1 MKIFATS
8 LIAAIAAAQFN
19 STDPWPEMDVNV
31 TEVETAMEDVK
42 SDMFV
47 LNDEGRLEFQDSLK
61 DLPTLSFSNV
71 DESVIAEWLEGE
83 EDARNDIADQWN
95 SVWNQFVDAV
105 KAPTQRFLEG
115 AEDVDK
121 AASALDLKT
130 SLDISNFVTEN
141 VFVDGTS
148 LDEMFPQIDV
158 ALAEY
163 EAWYQGEID
172 TIEYSFINES
182 HTLKRRNR
190 RPAVAQYYYD
200 DSASYD
206 YVEEPTF
213 MEKTAEKIAEIATAN
228 GYDQSEVDSWVSTK
242 ESAWKELA
250 ERQDRESYEMMQEDV
265 KEATSY
271 VKGIIDSMIAEVRAK
286 EAELNEELTQAV
298 TDKLTEAKE

>member
-1 MKIFATS
+1 M
-8 LIAAIAAAQFN
+8 
-19 STDPWPEMDVNV
+19 
-31 TEVETAMEDVK
+31 
-42 SDMFV
+42 
-47 LNDEGRLEFQDSLK
+47 
-61 DLPTLSFSNV
+61 
-71 DESVIAEWLEGE
+71 
-83 EDARNDIADQWN
+83 
-95 SVWNQFVDAV
+95 
-105 KAPTQRFLEG
+105 
-115 AEDVDK
+115 
-121 AASALDLKT
+121 
-130 SLDISNFVTEN
+130 DISNFVTEN

-163 EAWYQGEID
+163 EAWFQGEID
-172 TIEYSFINES
+172 AIDYSIGNES

-200 DSASYD
+200 SSTSYD

-213 MEKTAEKIAEIATAN
+213 LEKTAEKIAEIATAN

-250 ERQDRESYEMMQEDV
+250 ERQDRESLEMMQEDV